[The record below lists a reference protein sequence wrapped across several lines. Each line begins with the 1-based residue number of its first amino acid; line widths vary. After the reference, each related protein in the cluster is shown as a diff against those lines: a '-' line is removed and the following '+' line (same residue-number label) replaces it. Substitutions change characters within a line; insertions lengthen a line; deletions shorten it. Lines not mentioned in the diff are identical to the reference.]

1 MTRPVDDGF
10 AMPAEWAAHRRC
22 WIAWP
27 GPAGTWGERL
37 EAAQDA
43 CAEVARTI
51 AEYEAVT
58 VVVAPDALAEAS
70 LRCGTGVSCLPMAQ
84 DDCWMRDV
92 GPTFLVGAGAA
103 LAGVDW
109 RFNGWGGKFPN
120 YVNDGEIARQVLEH
134 GEARRYDAPL
144 VLEGGAIHVDGE
156 GTVLTSEQCLL
167 NPNRNPD
174 LSKPEV
180 EDLLGAYLGA
190 RQVIWLGKGLVGDQ
204 TDGHVDT
211 LACFTA
217 PGHVLALTSSDA
229 EDANYRVLQDN
240 LERLSRARD
249 AAGRSLEILT
259 VEQPRARYR
268 EDGTRLATSYINFYI
283 ANGAV
288 VVPSFEDPLDQAAFE
303 IVSQS
308 FPDRKVV
315 QVPGLDLAY
324 GGGAVHCITQQEPD
338 PGAP

>member
-10 AMPAEWAAHRRC
+10 FMPAEWAAHRRC

-27 GPAGTWGERL
+27 RPASYWGEHL

-43 CAEVARTI
+43 CAEAARTI
-51 AEYEAVT
+51 AEYEPVT
-58 VVVAPDALAEAS
+58 MVVAPDSLAEAS
-70 LRCGTGVSCLPMAQ
+70 LRCGSGVSCLPMAQ
-84 DDCWMRDV
+84 DDCWMRDT
-92 GPTFLVGAGAA
+92 GPSFLVDGKGGI
-103 LAGVDW
+103 AGVSW
-109 RFNGWGGKFPN
+109 RFNGWGGKFPDHADDAE
-120 YVNDGEIARQVLEH
+120 VASQVLEH
-134 GEARRYDAPL
+134 TGTRRYDAPL

-180 EDLLGAYLGA
+180 EDLLHAYLGA
-190 RQVIWLGKGLVGDQ
+190 EKVIWLGKGLVGDE

-211 LACFTA
+211 LACFA
-217 PGHVLALTSSDA
+217 GPGRVLALTSGDP

-240 LERLSRARD
+240 LERLSRTKDAR
-249 AAGRSLEILT
+249 GRSLEVLT

-268 EDGTRLATSYINFYI
+268 DDGTRLATSYINFYI

-288 VVPSFEDPLDQAAFE
+288 VVPSYEDPLDQPAFE
-303 IVSQS
+303 IIKQS
-308 FPDRKVV
+308 FPDREAV
-315 QVPGLDLAY
+315 QVPALDLAH

-338 PGAP
+338 PGTA